1 MQVKWLKSNKRG
13 TAAVVLIVLVST
25 CALGWGTDF
34 IRNFCHLSQTRYENR
49 VTHLEDI
56 RSTIDTHAPAKTWK
70 ALIHAGVPLLDIIMD
85 FPGDENFSG
94 RNKDN
99 LNEAITAQINKE
111 RMTQT
116 QAEEAVIRIWG
127 ILLLQVFFF
136 CIAIIHTVITG
147 DLIQQGFFRET
158 NKKLSWLWPACRHA
172 FSHISDNSTSI
183 LMTLGIGGTFW
194 GLMIGMGN
202 SLSGE
207 VAGLSVASL
216 FVGLKIS
223 FTSTLAGIVLSIVV
237 RILQQAYSGPS
248 ATLESLQAD
257 INKLRESLEGEIHG
271 KVIDIVK
278 GHYDGAVSAMTACSM
293 DMQQCS
299 EQLVQV
305 REDLQS
311 CVIDIGKY
319 RQATRKTMETFD
331 DIANINGEQYEV
343 FKKIGESINK
353 SKRGMEPLVASM
365 ETMQEQLGEIV
376 GLQNDYTR
384 NLKIYSKGMESMSK
398 PDSVAVTLAQ
408 ALEGVTKEV
417 AELRSHLQRDNGRD
431 Q

>member
-1 MQVKWLKSNKRG
+1 MLAKWFKSNKRG
-13 TAAVVLIVLVST
+13 TAAVVLIVLVSA
-25 CALGWGTDF
+25 CALWWGTDL
-34 IRNFCHLSQTRYENR
+34 IRSFCHLSQTHYENR
-49 VTHLEDI
+49 VAHLESI
-56 RSTIDTHAPAKTWK
+56 RSNIDTHAPAKTWK

-85 FPGDENFSG
+85 FPEDNSFSD

-99 LNEAITAQINKE
+99 LNEAIATQIKKE
-111 RMTQT
+111 RATQT
-116 QAEEAVIRIWG
+116 QAEEAVLRIWG
-127 ILLLQVFFF
+127 ILLLQIFIF

-147 DLIQQGFFRET
+147 DLIQQGFFREK
-158 NKKLSWLWPACRHA
+158 NKMLRKLWPACRHA

-202 SLSGE
+202 SMSSE

-237 RILQQAYSGPS
+237 RLLQQAYSGPS
-248 ATLESLQAD
+248 ATLESLQTD
-257 INKLRESLEGEIHG
+257 IIKLRKSLEGEIHG

-278 GHYDGAVSAMTACSM
+278 GHYDGAISAMTACSM
-293 DMQQCS
+293 DMQHCS
-299 EQLVQV
+299 EQFVQI

-311 CVIDIGKY
+311 CAIDIGKH
-319 RQATRKTMETFD
+319 RQATRKAMETFD
-331 DIANINGEQYEV
+331 DIASINGEQSKV
-343 FKKIGESINK
+343 FKKIGESISK

-365 ETMQEQLGEIV
+365 EAMQEQLGEIV
-376 GLQNDYTR
+376 DLQNDYNR

-417 AELRSHLQRDNGRD
+417 AELRTHLQRENGRN